1 MTRIQ
6 QQSDGELKVANLKES
21 RILIVDDQPDNL
33 RVLAAVLEFAGYANV
48 KCLND
53 SREILSIFQNFAPDL
68 VLLDLHMPHVDGL
81 AAMDQLF
88 TVIGKDDYL
97 PVLVLTGD
105 NTSGAKE
112 KALSH
117 GAKDFLSKPFNRT
130 EVELR
135 VKNLL
140 ETRHL
145 HLQLKAQ
152 NTSLEQQV
160 RARTRELANA
170 NERLTI
176 LDRSKNDFLNLISH
190 EFRTPL
196 FGLLGAGELI
206 MDRMSVTEENLVL
219 QEVFNNSRRRILSI
233 LDDALLLSQIEVN
246 VDQFR
251 SEPISLHAALS
262 RAIETATGFA
272 KSRRVAFDPPPGLD
286 LVLGNEDLLVR
297 ALHALLETA
306 VKFSQEGGTIRLAY
320 EVVTDS
326 RRMIIESYGRTIPSS
341 ALAKFFDIFSIGEAI
356 TPGGDLGLGPPVAYR
371 IFLLFSASL
380 SVANLDPPGIRLTVS
395 WGR

>member
-6 QQSDGELKVANLKES
+6 QQSDNELKVANLKES

-33 RVLAAVLEFAGYANV
+33 RVLAAVLEFVGYANV

-53 SREILSIFQNFAPDL
+53 SREILPIFQTFAPDL

-81 AAMDQLF
+81 AAMDQLS
-88 TVIGKDDYL
+88 TVIGEEDYF

-105 NTSGAKE
+105 GTSGAKE

-140 ETRHL
+140 QTRHL

-206 MDRMSVTEENLVL
+206 MERMSVTEGNLEL
-219 QEVFNNSRRRILSI
+219 KGVFENSRRRILSI

-251 SEPISLHAALS
+251 SEPVFLNSALS
-262 RAIETATGFA
+262 RAIESATGFA
-272 KSRRVAFDPPPGLD
+272 KSRGVAFDPSPGLD
-286 LVLGNEDLLVR
+286 FVLGNEDLLVR

-326 RRMIIESYGRTIPSS
+326 RRMIIESCGRTIPSS

-371 IFLLFSASL
+371 IFLLFGASL

-395 WGR
+395 WGS

>member
-1 MTRIQ
+1 MTRIRQ
-6 QQSDGELKVANLKES
+6 QTDNELKVANIKES

-33 RVLAAVLEFAGYANV
+33 RVLSTVLELVGFANV

-53 SREILSIFQNFAPDL
+53 SREILPIFQNFAPDL

-88 TVIGKDDYL
+88 TVIDEDDYL

-105 NTSGAKE
+105 STSGAKE

-117 GAKDFLSKPFNRT
+117 GANDFLSKPLNRT

-135 VKNLL
+135 VRNLL

-160 RARTRELANA
+160 LARTRELAKA
-170 NERLTI
+170 NERLII

-206 MDRMSVTEENLVL
+206 MERMSFTEENLVL
-219 QEVFNNSRRRILSI
+219 QGVFENSRRRIVSI
-233 LDDALLLSQIEVN
+233 LDDALLLSQIEVKM
-246 VDQFR
+246 DQFR
-251 SEPISLHAALS
+251 SEPVSLHTALS

-272 KSRRVAFDPPPGLD
+272 ESRQVAFDTPPRLD
-286 LVLGNEDLLVR
+286 FVLGNEDLLVR
-297 ALHALLETA
+297 AFHALLETA

-320 EVVTDS
+320 QVVTDS
-326 RRMIIESYGRTIPSS
+326 RRVIIESYGRTIPNS

-356 TPGGDLGLGPPVAYR
+356 TPGGDLGLGPPVAFR
-371 IFLLFSASL
+371 IFLLFGASL